1 MLVVPAKAPFVHAQ
15 SIIETPPAASPAAV
29 GGHRALGRGEVE
41 SNAVMRGLA
50 GHSAAFTLVK
60 MGGAASTIYLVGR
73 VRRRSR
79 TKATLLMIGL
89 ESAYGIVVAKN
100 CHR

>member
-1 MLVVPAKAPFVHAQ
+1 
-15 SIIETPPAASPAAV
+15 
-29 GGHRALGRGEVE
+29 
-41 SNAVMRGLA
+41 MRGLA

-89 ESAYGIVVAKN
+89 DSAYGIVVATN

>member
-1 MLVVPAKAPFVHAQ
+1 
-15 SIIETPPAASPAAV
+15 
-29 GGHRALGRGEVE
+29 
-41 SNAVMRGLA
+41 
-50 GHSAAFTLVK
+50 

-89 ESAYGIVVAKN
+89 DSAYGIFVAKN
-100 CHR
+100 YHR